1 MMVPET
7 RAPSARPMGP
17 IVNPIR
23 LDDPSL
29 FINREL
35 ALLEFDARVLEQAKD
50 PETPLLERV
59 RFLAI
64 CSTNLD
70 EFFEI
75 RVAGL
80 REFAHAG
87 LARSEP
93 DGMSAT
99 DTLKRVSERAHQLVA
114 EQYRVLNEVLL
125 PELAKQKIQLLRRP
139 DWSARVKRWTRRFF
153 LQQVLPVLTPVGL
166 DPAHPF
172 PRILNKSLNFIVTVE
187 GIDAYGRSA
196 GIAVVQVPRSL
207 PRLIRLPSGVGDG
220 DHDFLLLSS
229 VVHAH
234 VSDLFP
240 GMRVTGCYQ
249 FRVTRNADLLLDEEE
264 ADDLL
269 RELKGELPRRGYGET
284 VRLEVADS
292 CPEEMCRFLLEKFEL
307 GEDSLYR
314 CPGPV
319 NLNRLAAIHGL
330 VDRPDLK
337 YRPFTPRVAPS
348 LQQAD
353 DLFDA
358 LRKTDRLLHHPFD
371 SFSPVVDLIRQA
383 ARDPN
388 VLAIKQ
394 TLYRTGSQSPIV
406 AALLDAARA
415 GKEVTVLVELRA
427 RFDEEANIDLATK
440 LQEAGAKVA
449 YGIVGYKTHSK
460 MLMIVRREEGKLR
473 RYVHL
478 GTGNYHDK
486 TALAYTD
493 IGLLS
498 ADRELGEDVHNLFNQ
513 LTGLGRPNRLTKL
526 IQAPFRMLKELK
538 ALIDRETANAK
549 KGKPARIIA
558 KMNALTEPEVIQAL
572 YRASQAGV
580 PIDLIVRGV
589 CALRPGVPGV
599 SDTIRVRSIIG
610 RFLEHSRIFY
620 FHAGGEPILLC
631 ASADWMTRNLRWR
644 VETCFPIEDQRLK
657 NRLIHEAL
665 ELYVNDNVNAWVMQ
679 TDGSYKK
686 TKPGASRP
694 RPAQTLLLDRI
705 SDSSEREVTPKIGVP
720 SSVTREARGVRR
732 KEGNDRKGRVRP
744 LKAPPSNGSGNG
756 HAPNGTPH
764 PPAAP
769 STPSVPPTGSI
780 PQEPPQPSTRS

>member
-1 MMVPET
+1 MLAPENGDEIRRVLSPET
-7 RAPSARPMGP
+7 RPPASRPISA
-17 IVNPIR
+17 IVNPTR

-80 REFAHAG
+80 RELAHAG
-87 LARSEP
+87 LTRNEP
-93 DGMSAT
+93 DGMSAGE
-99 DTLKRVSERAHQLVA
+99 TLRRVSERAHQLVA
-114 EQYRVLNEVLL
+114 DQYRVLNDVLL
-125 PELAKQKIQLLRRP
+125 PELAKQKIHLLRRQ
-139 DWSARVKRWTRRFF
+139 DWNSHVKRWTRRFF

-172 PRILNKSLNFIVTVE
+172 PRILNKSLNFVVTVE
-187 GIDAYGRSA
+187 GIDAYGRGA
-196 GIAVVQVPRSL
+196 GVAVVQVPRSL
-207 PRLIRLPSGVGDG
+207 PRLIELPKGVGDG
-220 DHDFLLLSS
+220 EHDFLLLSS

-264 ADDLL
+264 AEDLM

-284 VRLEVADS
+284 VRLEVAET
-292 CPEEMCRFLLEKFEL
+292 CPDEMCAFLLEKFEL
-307 GEDSLYR
+307 GEESLYR

-319 NLNRLAAIHGL
+319 NLNRLAAIHQSI
-330 VDRPDLK
+330 DRPDLK
-337 YRPFTPRVAPS
+337 YQPFTPRVLPS
-348 LQQAD
+348 LELAD

-358 LRKTDRLLHHPFD
+358 LKKTDRLLHHPFD
-371 SFSPVVDLIRQA
+371 AFSPVVDLIRQA
-383 ARDPN
+383 ARDPH

-394 TLYRTGSQSPIV
+394 TLYRTGAQSPIV

-449 YGIVGYKTHSK
+449 YGIVGYKTHTK

-478 GTGNYHDK
+478 GTGNYHDR

-498 ADRELGEDVHNLFNQ
+498 SDRDLGEDVHNLFNQ
-513 LTGLGRPNRLTKL
+513 LTGLGRPHRMKKL
-526 IQAPFRMLKELK
+526 VQAPFRMLKELK
-538 ALIDRETANAK
+538 ALIDREANNAR

-558 KMNALTEPEVIQAL
+558 KMNALTDPEIVQAL

-589 CALRPGVPGV
+589 CCLRPGVPGV
-599 SDTIRVRSIIG
+599 SETIKVRSIIG
-610 RFLEHSRIFY
+610 RFLEHSRVFY
-620 FHAGGEPILLC
+620 FHSGGDPIVLC

-665 ELYVNDNVNAWVMQ
+665 ELYVNDNSNAWLMQ

-686 TKPGASRP
+686 LRPGATKP
-694 RPAQTLLLDRI
+694 RPAQGLLLERI
-705 SDSSEREVTPKIGVP
+705 SETAEREVTPNIG
-720 SSVTREARGVRR
+720 VTRESRGVERPHRR
-732 KEGNDRKGRVRP
+732 GR
-744 LKAPPSNGSGNG
+744 LKPIASNGGPVKGS
-756 HAPNGTPH
+756 NGTNGTH
-764 PPAAP
+764 PQAPA
-769 STPSVPPTGSI
+769 STPPVPP
-780 PQEPPQPSTRS
+780 PPTTRS